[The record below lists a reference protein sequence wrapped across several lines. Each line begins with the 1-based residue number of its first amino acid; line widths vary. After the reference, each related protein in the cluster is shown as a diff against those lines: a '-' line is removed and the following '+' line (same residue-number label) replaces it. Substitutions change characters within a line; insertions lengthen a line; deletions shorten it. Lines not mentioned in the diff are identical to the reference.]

1 MYQARGCMGKQRK
14 YRPSPGTHFSLVH
27 HTSFALHHTNIQAL
41 CFHAG
46 LTITEVNKRRF
57 CFFFSSLSSPPPSC
71 VQQIGFEQK
80 RCRSSGCW
88 VHAAEREKSL
98 RQLVLL
104 LPGSPLAWGRI
115 PISSF
120 SLCSPFC
127 PFRLHLWR
135 CSWAVSS
142 LLNSAV
148 WFYCNSDLH
157 LFVCV
162 LFFFVLFYNLDS
174 KLAED
179 FVSCN
184 LFKVLCKAVKW

>member
-1 MYQARGCMGKQRK
+1 LFFLFLPILPPHPLVFSKLALNRSAAGHQDAECM
-14 YRPSPGTHFSLVH
+14 L
-27 HTSFALHHTNIQAL
+27 L
-41 CFHAG
+41 
-46 LTITEVNKRRF
+46 
-57 CFFFSSLSSPPPSC
+57 
-71 VQQIGFEQK
+71 
-80 RCRSSGCW
+80 
-88 VHAAEREKSL
+88 REKSL
-98 RQLVLL
+98 RQLVLP
-104 LPGSPLAWGRI
+104 LPGSPLAGGRI

-127 PFRLHLWR
+127 PFLLHLWR

-162 LFFFVLFYNLDS
+162 IFFFFVLFYNLDS

-184 LFKVLCKAVKW
+184 LFKVLCKAVK